1 LYEVIKGANNMKV
14 KLDLDELQLEGNGIT
29 SKEQA
34 DAVWEAY
41 VEHRT
46 KAEELLKLWGEWAK
60 KAR

>member
-1 LYEVIKGANNMKV
+1 MKV